1 MLLYIYIVVPPH
13 FDITTNSRIMS
24 TIQQIIDTHTSKM
37 LAAMEDAMQEQL
49 RDFKEK
55 LIETLA
61 DKYEFD
67 VDEAKELFPDSVA
80 PAVVSQKQ
88 TKKDKKKDKKKE
100 KKTKDPNAPKRA
112 TTAYFFFMKDKRAE
126 VSQEFPHLKTTEIT
140 SKLGAMWQLIKDTP
154 EADPYNLLNSTDKTR
169 YESELELY
177 TPSSSD

>member
-1 MLLYIYIVVPPH
+1 MYPPH

-37 LAAMEDAMQEQL
+37 LAAMEAAMQEQL

-88 TKKDKKKDKKKE
+88 KKKDKKKE
-100 KKTKDPNAPKRA
+100 KKTKDPNAPKKA
-112 TTAYFFFMKDKRAE
+112 TTAYFFFMKAKRAE
-126 VSQEFPHLKTTEIT
+126 VSEEFPHLKTTEIT
-140 SKLGAMWQLIKDTP
+140 SKLGAMWQLIKDTS
-154 EADPYNLLNSTDKTR
+154 EADPYKLLNSTDKTR
-169 YESELELY
+169 YESELKLY
-177 TPSSSD
+177 TPPSSPSSSD